1 MSSGSPLRASR
12 APLSAARATPLRR
25 ALSRADGGGQVAQR
39 DLVERA
45 RGETRQVQQQGT
57 PQGPVRSLALGATRA
72 SPSTPGSKKASP
84 SPRLLALGR
93 EVADVLSGRQARVA
107 AALGSGGVKTVVD
120 EAPEELLE
128 AALSASAAAGAVAPL
143 RRAPSLR
150 TVELKQLYSL
160 IRRKNGQLGGAGSGG
175 AIYGEVTQDSFQR
188 VVECLV
194 ELTGLGPESVFM
206 DVGAGLGKPNMHVA
220 VDPGVR
226 LSLGVEIVGG
236 RWWQS
241 IHLLSGMLRGE
252 GGVQVQAAAQR
263 CFLAHADVCDLPS
276 LDPVTHV
283 YSFNKG
289 FPPAAMRGLAKAFNR
304 SHSAR
309 FLVCFDKLAKLQQ
322 HGFDLELLA
331 HVNTKMEG
339 SGEQNRCFVYR
350 RKSVPSQQQQQQQQH
365 VEERGRERERAEQR
379 SAKSATP
386 RTSPIKSSLRR
397 AASSKAAAAVGRLDF
412 DGSAKSDKGP
422 RRAPRAARRARGPEV
437 VDEREEEHGEV
448 SESKAEDGS
457 SSGQSK
463 AEAEPRDDGRSTST
477 ARPSRAE
484 PGRLPAFA
492 LIAPPTAPELAPHVP
507 HAESYAGGLAAMAA
521 GVEAYLA
528 WAHDQVGFE
537 RGQRLPRA
545 RRRAA
550 AKNP

>member
-1 MSSGSPLRASR
+1 MSSPLRMAR
-12 APLSAARATPLRR
+12 APSAAARATPLRHALAR
-25 ALSRADGGGQVAQR
+25 AEGGGEVAQR
-39 DLVERA
+39 DAVERA
-45 RGETRQVQQQGT
+45 RGETRLQQGT
-57 PQGPVRSLALGATRA
+57 PQGPVRSLALGATRT
-72 SPSTPGSKKASP
+72 SPSTPGTKKASP

-107 AALGSGGVKTVVD
+107 AALRSGGGKTVAD

-128 AALSASAAAGAVAPL
+128 AARSTSAAAGAVAPL

-150 TVELKQLYSL
+150 AVELKQLYSL
-160 IRRKNGQLGGAGSGG
+160 IRRKSGQLGGAGSGG

-226 LSLGVEIVGG
+226 LSLGVEVVGG

-252 GGVQVQAAAQR
+252 GGVQVQEAAQR

-350 RKSVPSQQQQQQQQH
+350 RTSVPSQQQLLH
-365 VEERGRERERAEQR
+365 LGERGRERERAEQG
-379 SAKSATP
+379 SAKNVTP

-397 AASSKAAAAVGRLDF
+397 AASSKAAAALGRLDF
-412 DGSAKSDKGP
+412 DGSAKSEEGP
-422 RRAPRAARRARGPEV
+422 RRAPRSARRARGSQLA
-437 VDEREEEHGEV
+437 DERQEEHGEV

-463 AEAEPRDDGRSTST
+463 AEAEPRDDGPGTST

-484 PGRLPAFA
+484 PGRLPTFA

-537 RGQRLPRA
+537 RGQRMPRA

-550 AKNP
+550 AKNT